1 MSPCQQECRQEGPGS
16 KQNFAGAHQLSAGRG
31 AAPQWPHCHRGL
43 GPGSLPH
50 SQPSLGGARWA
61 HHLLPRGLG
70 FRPCPPAVPPSR
82 RTEESPAQAME
93 SPVALFAQGEPR
105 AQSKCPP
112 HFITLLLGLQT
123 QAGTQA
129 LVGPER
135 ALRVLG
141 EETGCWLGLPVHR
154 GGGKGRA
161 YPGKPLVSVAFRPW
175 VRQRWVGPGPQ
186 PGGLHSPPRLPCPL
200 VFQEGL

>member
-70 FRPCPPAVPPSR
+70 FRPCPPAVSHQPAEQKRAPRRLWRAPWLCLHKGSR
-82 RTEESPAQAME
+82 GHNQS
-93 SPVALFAQGEPR
+93 AL
-105 AQSKCPP
+105 
-112 HFITLLLGLQT
+112 HTLSHCSWGCRHR
-123 QAGTQA
+123 QA
-129 LVGPER
+129 LRHLWARKGPCGSLVRRLDAGWGCQSTEVAER
-135 ALRVLG
+135 AGPTQGNPWSL
-141 EETGCWLGLPVHR
+141 WLSGH
-154 GGGKGRA
+154 G
-161 YPGKPLVSVAFRPW
+161 
-175 VRQRWVGPGPQ
+175 
-186 PGGLHSPPRLPCPL
+186 
-200 VFQEGL
+200 